1 MEAEPATRAGIRDW
15 TRQDWIALIIVTLAA
30 AITRFVGLD
39 DPKKLVFDETYYA
52 KDACWY
58 VNASSSLCEVN
69 HEVTHVHPPLGK
81 WLIGLGIRLF
91 GHDSFGWRVAPAVA
105 GIVTVALLYLLARK
119 LLRST
124 VGATV
129 ASGLLAIDL
138 LHLVQSRTSMLDAFV
153 PMFGIAVIL
162 FLLYDRDR
170 MIRDGPTERMA
181 LLDRPWRLAAGIAA
195 GFAVASKWSGGFFIV
210 LAIVLTIAWE
220 FTARRD
226 RERERPLLAAL
237 KSEAPSVMAWLVIV
251 PILAYSLTY
260 VGRLPE
266 PNQNCDEAT
275 GFWANRLVQQQG
287 CMFDFHRGLETHHSY
302 ESPPWSWIM
311 LKRPVSYY
319 FETQPDG
326 DYQEIIATGN
336 PFVWWPSVVA
346 LLFVAWRWIRRKGLG
361 MPEGVI
367 LAGFVFTY
375 GPWLAL
381 GAISERNAVFLFY
394 LLPTIPF
401 MCLALACVATSIG
414 WSWEAKAA
422 IALFA
427 AGAVGLF
434 VFYWPLLVKAPL
446 SQKDW
451 DRRIWIF
458 DRCDKAEKTPTES
471 VITEVTNGT
480 TNTRTTL
487 TTGTESLP
495 PPGWCWI

>member
-1 MEAEPATRAGIRDW
+1 MEAEPEDRVVTRDW
-15 TRQDWIALIIVTLAA
+15 TRADVFALIAVTVAA
-30 AITRFVGLD
+30 ATTRFVGID
-39 DPKKLVFDETYYA
+39 DPKKLVFDEVYYA

-91 GHDSFGWRVAPAVA
+91 GHDSFGWRVIPALA
-105 GIVTVALLYLLARK
+105 GIATVALLYLLARK

-124 VGATV
+124 VGATL
-129 ASGLLAIDL
+129 ASGLLAVDL
-138 LHLVQSRTSMLDAFV
+138 LHFVQSRTSMLDIFV
-153 PMFGIAVIL
+153 PLFGVATVL

-170 MIRDGPTERMA
+170 LIRAGPASGSA
-181 LLDRPWRLAAGIAA
+181 LLDRPWRLAAGVAA
-195 GFAVASKWSGGFFIV
+195 GFATASKWSGGLFV
-210 LAIVLTIAWE
+210 LLAIVLTLAWE
-220 FTARRD
+220 LTARRAAA
-226 RERERPLLAAL
+226 RERSFFATLRE
-237 KSEAPSVMAWLVIV
+237 EAPSIVAWLVV
-251 PILAYSLTY
+251 APLLAYSLTY
-260 VGRLPE
+260 VGRLPQ
-266 PNQNCDEAT
+266 PNNDCERAT
-275 GFWANRLVQQQG
+275 GVWVNRLFQEQR
-287 CMFDFHRGLETHHSY
+287 CMLDFHRNLSSHHSY
-302 ESPPWSWIM
+302 ESPPWSWLM

-319 FETQPDG
+319 FETEDDG

-367 LAGFVFTY
+367 LAGFLFTY

-381 GAISERNAVFLFY
+381 GAVSDRSAVFLFY

-401 MCLALACVATSIG
+401 MCLALAYVAAQIG
-414 WSWEAKAA
+414 WSWEARAA

-427 AGAVGLF
+427 AGTLGLF
-434 VFYWPLLVKAPL
+434 VFYWPLLVRSPL
-446 SQKDW
+446 PQKEW
-451 DRRIWIF
+451 DKRIWIF
-458 DRCDKAEKTPTES
+458 DRCDAAEKTPTES
-471 VITEVTNGT
+471 VITEITNGT
-480 TNTRTTL
+480 TSTRTTM